1 KLLKSKKER
10 RTVKFKH
17 FTTAH
22 RCVAHIIE
30 KFKTNASTFLQKNLK
45 KCPLVQNKLIM
56 FISKTE
62 VVYIF
67 IDIFTKYHTNM
78 LLDNKKD

>member
-1 KLLKSKKER
+1 T
-10 RTVKFKH
+10 TVR
-17 FTTAH
+17 
-22 RCVAHIIE
+22 RCVVCIIE

>member
-1 KLLKSKKER
+1 ASLCG
-10 RTVKFKH
+10 
-17 FTTAH
+17 AH
-22 RCVAHIIE
+22 YREIQIQRKYFFA
-30 KFKTNASTFLQKNLK
+30 KNLK